1 MTPPEEPLP
10 VLGVPCMNSGG
21 GGGINPAVFGG
32 SSLGINSCSD
42 SNPSLQ
48 VPTGG
53 GGGNQRGGGGD
64 DGPSS
69 SSAGPSPRHH
79 LQGTIV

>member
-1 MTPPEEPLP
+1 M
-10 VLGVPCMNSGG
+10 LGVPCINSGG
-21 GGGINPAVFGG
+21 SGGGINPSVFGG
-32 SSLGINSCSD
+32 SSLGINSFSD

-48 VPTGG
+48 VPGASSSG
-53 GGGNQRGGGGD
+53 ANQRGDRGD

>member
-1 MTPPEEPLP
+1 M
-10 VLGVPCMNSGG
+10 LGVPCINSGG
-21 GGGINPAVFGG
+21 SGGGINPSVFGG
-32 SSLGINSCSD
+32 SSLGINTCSD

-48 VPTGG
+48 VPSSTGG
-53 GGGNQRGGGGD
+53 GGGGSSRDRD

>member
-1 MTPPEEPLP
+1 M
-10 VLGVPCMNSGG
+10 LGVPCINSGG
-21 GGGINPAVFGG
+21 SGGGVNPSVFGG
-32 SSLGINSCSD
+32 SSLGINTCSD

-48 VPTGG
+48 VPSSTGG
-53 GGGNQRGGGGD
+53 GGGSSRDRD

>member
-1 MTPPEEPLP
+1 M
-10 VLGVPCMNSGG
+10 LGVPCINS
-21 GGGINPAVFGG
+21 GGINPSVFGG
-32 SSLGINSCSD
+32 SSLGINTCSD

-48 VPTGG
+48 VPSSTGG
-53 GGGNQRGGGGD
+53 GGASGGGSSRDRD